1 MAKISMALIVIG
13 CAMFVVGAGYA
24 AFYDLFA
31 GLLSLAMRGDVKAWF
46 GVSFLAGI
54 AVLTLGLCAL
64 FTSKTS
70 KDAA

>member
-24 AFYDLFA
+24 FYDLFV
-31 GLLSLAMRGDVKAWF
+31 GLLSMAMRGDVKAWF
-46 GVSFLAGI
+46 GVSFFAGI